1 MSGLLVPL
9 AVVVV
14 AHHVNVVEVLVQLGN
29 VVGNIDGG
37 SGGTDGRGQD
47 VVVLVQGRSQVP
59 DQGDEVLLVLRFTT
73 AFTCKTGADLMKKE
87 QI

>member
-1 MSGLLVPL
+1 MSCLLVPL

-14 AHHVNVVEVLVQLGN
+14 AHHLNVVEVLVQLGN

-37 SGGTDGRGQD
+37 SGCTDGRGQD

-59 DQGDEVLLVLRFTT
+59 DQGDEVLLVLGFPT
-73 AFTCKTGADLMKKE
+73 AFT
-87 QI
+87 